1 MSLQQ
6 GVNQLLG
13 ISAAA
18 LRLSPGFE
26 KKAELKNIDKDIRA
40 LNKASK
46 EDIEKHGAASVF
58 GTKGTAITDPNQ
70 RSVEKARTE
79 RLVQHAELSAKRAKI
94 SPTAKFT
101 KDAAFWQQRAMHEVQ
116 IKGQMKVLQKQEFE
130 DLMDRLTGGKDGK

>member
-13 ISAAA
+13 ISATA

-26 KKAELKNIDKDIRA
+26 RKAELKNIDKDIRTLA
-40 LNKASK
+40 KAGKQDIK
-46 EDIEKHGAASVF
+46 EHGIASVF
-58 GTKGTAITDPNQ
+58 GTKGAQITDPDQ

-101 KDAAFWQQRAMHEVQ
+101 KDAAFWKQRAMHDLQV
-116 IKGQMKVLQKQEFE
+116 KGQMKVFQKQEFE
-130 DLMDRLTGGKDGK
+130 DLMKRLQGGK